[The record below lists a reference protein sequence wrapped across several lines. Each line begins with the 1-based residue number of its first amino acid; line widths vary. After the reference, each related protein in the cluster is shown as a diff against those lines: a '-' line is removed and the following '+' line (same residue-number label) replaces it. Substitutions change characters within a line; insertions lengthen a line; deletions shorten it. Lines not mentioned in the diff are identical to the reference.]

1 MFFVYILEA
10 VKSKRYYIG
19 QTNDLEERLKKHN
32 QGRILSTKHY
42 IPWQLK
48 WWKEY
53 KTRSEAVKI
62 ERKLKSIKKR
72 VGIEKFIRV
81 NDFSGCGAVG

>member
-1 MFFVYILEA
+1 MFSVYILEA
-10 VKSKRYYIG
+10 FDSKRYYVG
-19 QTNDLEERLKKHN
+19 QTEDLEGRLKKHN
-32 QGRILSTKHY
+32 QGKNLSTRPY

-53 KTRSEAVKI
+53 ETRSETIKI

-72 VGIEKFIRV
+72 AGLKKFVRE
-81 NDFSGCGAVG
+81 NGFSGCGAVG